1 MFAEAKV
8 NGLRG
13 DIYGII
19 DEGNKTVLIEVP
31 AKVPTGGINIKKLNA
46 SFKISDKAQLL
57 VGEAVQESGK
67 TENDFTTG
75 VTYTVKAEDG
85 TTQDYTVTVKE
96 AEEKEFSA
104 LPADQQTEI
113 KSLYGYYWADDG
125 NKGECPAIDAER
137 LALYTTM
144 EFMSMGFTNL
154 RWSRVSS
161 SMWVCCSYAEDET
174 DYDYENK
181 RIIFTFVKDN
191 NGTLK
196 VFDTIVAMSS
206 TYGPYIKGK
215 KPDTIEKDGKTYYT
229 YDKNDPKSP
238 KLFEPKLK

>member
-1 MFAEAKV
+1 MKKMTITALICALVFCAVCTACNNAAGGKPQQNPTESQKPSESPSPDLSIPKGIAEKKV
-8 NGLRG
+8 S
-13 DIYGII
+13 
-19 DEGNKTVLIEVP
+19 E
-31 AKVPTGGINIKKLNA
+31 
-46 SFKISDKAQLL
+46 
-57 VGEAVQESGK
+57 
-67 TENDFTTG
+67 
-75 VTYTVKAEDG
+75 
-85 TTQDYTVTVKE
+85 
-96 AEEKEFSA
+96 
-104 LPADQQTEI
+104 LPAEQQTEI

-196 VFDTIVAMSS
+196 VFDTIVAMSR

-238 KLFEPKLK
+238 KLFEPTLK